1 MKTEMPDKLLQTALY
16 EQVAARVRSLITEG
30 TLQPGDRLPS
40 VRKLHQQLSV
50 SVSTILEAYRLLE
63 DQGWISA
70 RPQSGYY
77 VKQVLLKAPEEPHHA
92 NLLHPEE
99 SVEISLAYRVYAS
112 KRDPSMIQLGAAVP
126 SADLFPLAALNRL
139 MGQVIRA
146 QPQSVHR
153 YEMPSGCEALRH
165 EVARRLMEAGCSLS
179 PTEIVITNGA
189 TEALSLSLQA
199 VTQPGDTVAIE
210 SPAYYNLLEVLNA
223 LHLRVLELP
232 THPQDGVSLAALESA
247 LEQRQISA
255 CVLVAN
261 FNNPLGSCMSS
272 EKKRQIALLFNTYN
286 IPLIE
291 DDIYGDLTFEGTRPK
306 AIKAFDTQGLVLYC
320 ASVSKTLSPGLRI
333 GWCSPGRYQTKVE
346 LLKMSMNLSTAPI
359 PQLTVAAF
367 LANGGYDR
375 HLRQL
380 RRAFQLQITQMTQ
393 AICTY
398 FPAETKVTRPRGGF
412 ILWLQFPDEFDSL
425 LLYEEALVHNI
436 NVAPGVIF
444 SPSGN
449 YRNCLRLNCGLPWSP
464 RIEQAMQTLGQL
476 CKRQLARQYLA
487 SESLDEPLQ
496 PING

>member
-1 MKTEMPDKLLQTALY
+1 MKTELPDKLLQTALY
-16 EQVAARVRSLITEG
+16 EQVADRMRGLIAEG

-77 VKQVLLKAPEEPHHA
+77 VKQGLLKVPEEPHHA
-92 NLLHPEE
+92 TLHPEE
-99 SVEISLAYRVYAS
+99 SVEVSLAYRVYAS
-112 KRDPSMIQLGAAVP
+112 KHDSSMIQLGAAVP

-153 YEMPSGCEALRH
+153 YEVPSGCETLRH

-179 PTEIVITNGA
+179 PNEIVITNGA

-199 VTQPGDTVAIE
+199 VTQPGDAVAIE

-247 LEQRQISA
+247 LKQRQISA

-272 EKKRQIALLFNTYN
+272 EKKRQIVLLFNTYN

-333 GWCSPGRYQTKVE
+333 GWCAPGRYQTKVE

-412 ILWLQFPDEFDSL
+412 ILWLQFPNVFDSL
-425 LLYEEALVHNI
+425 LLYEEALVHSI

-476 CKRQLARQYLA
+476 CKRQLARKYLA
-487 SESLDEPLQ
+487 SEA
-496 PING
+496 I